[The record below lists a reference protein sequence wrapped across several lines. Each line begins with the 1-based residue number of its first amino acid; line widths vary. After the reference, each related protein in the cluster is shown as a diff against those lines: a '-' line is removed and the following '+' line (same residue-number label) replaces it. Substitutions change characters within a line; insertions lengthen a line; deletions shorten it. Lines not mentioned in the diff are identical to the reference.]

1 MAAFA
6 FIAVPRRIISTI
18 DMMKGSGI
26 WIRLALSGLI
36 AGCGSGDGNKTPQET
51 PTSGTINISVDESY
65 RPVIDSQIKVFESSF
80 PNVHIIPHYKAEAQC
95 LRDLTTDTTR
105 MALVTR
111 GLTVEEEKFYLDSF
125 HIEPTF
131 GPLASDAIA
140 IVVNNH
146 SPDSVF
152 EIKDLQDLLNG
163 TDKKHEAVM
172 DGVSATSTVRYAIDS
187 ILRGQQLGKNVVAA
201 KSSEGVLDYVSKNE
215 DAIGFVGV
223 NWIGDPHDPGQVT
236 WLKSVNV
243 AAVRCTSCG
252 GPTYVKPYQA
262 NIATRRYPLVRSLYY
277 ILKEN
282 WSGVGNNFVNF
293 LQYERGQLIFQK
305 AYLWPTGMSF
315 QVRDVQ
321 ISQ

>member
-1 MAAFA
+1 MAAFG
-6 FIAVPRRIISTI
+6 FIAVRKKTISTT
-18 DMMKGSGI
+18 DMTKGSGI
-26 WIRLALSGLI
+26 WIAMAISGLV
-36 AGCGSGDGNKTPQET
+36 AGCGSGNNTARET

-65 RPVIDSQIKVFESSF
+65 RPVIDSEIKVFESSF

-95 LRDLTTDTTR
+95 LRDLMTDTTR
-105 MALVTR
+105 MILVTR
-111 GLTVEEEKFYLDSF
+111 GLTVAEEKFYSDSF
-125 HIEPTF
+125 HLEPTF
-131 GPLASDAIA
+131 GPLASDAVA
-140 IVVNNH
+140 VVVNNH
-146 SPDSVF
+146 SKDSIF

-163 TDKKHEAVM
+163 TDTRHVAVM
-172 DGVSATSTVRYAIDS
+172 DGVTATGIVRYAIDS
-187 ILRGQQLGKNVVAA
+187 ILRGQHLGKNVMAA
-201 KSSEGVLDYVSKNE
+201 KSSEGVVDYVSKNE
-215 DAIGFVGV
+215 NAIGFVGV
-223 NWIGDPHDPGQVT
+223 SWVGDQDDPAREG

-262 NIATRRYPLVRSLYY
+262 NIALHRYPFLRSLYY

-305 AYLWPTGMSF
+305 AYLWPTGMNF

-321 ISQ
+321 ISP